1 VEGSSLRLQLGCV
14 LKVDE
19 EQYRVWVAELPNLS
33 QTQLNDALMRFK
45 LLSNNGVKAHNGK
58 QEFGD
63 RVLQAI
69 CDVLRKQG
77 VETPSVAMLKKSSA
91 YVNSNKGKFDNLSNF
106 FEQISPAK
114 IVQDQI
120 LKEGINLL
128 YFDLLQWKV
137 AVSSHTILQQI
148 HRIPSVLN
156 KHFPGYAQSGYLTKI
171 VKVG

>member
-1 VEGSSLRLQLGCV
+1 MEAAQYKHWLVGLMALTQPQLEDLSSRI
-14 LKVDE
+14 KI
-19 EQYRVWVAELPNLS
+19 LS
-33 QTQLNDALMRFK
+33 KTSQKEF
-45 LLSNNGVKAHNGK
+45 NGK

-63 RVLQAI
+63 RVLQTI

-77 VETPSVAMLKKSSA
+77 VETTSVSVLRKSSA
-91 YVNSNKGKFDNLSNF
+91 YANSKGKFDDLAAV
-106 FEQISPAK
+106 FEQVSPAK

-120 LKEGINLL
+120 LKEAINLL

-137 AVSSHTILQQI
+137 SVSSHTILQQI